1 VRGLDDRAFEQL
13 YNAHARA
20 LLSFFARRT
29 LEIEVA
35 RDLWA
40 ETLAS
45 AFASR
50 RRFRG
55 RGEDQAAAW
64 LYGIAHR
71 QLALHHRRGRVER
84 KALRRLGLEPPE
96 LLDGDIER
104 IIEHAGLEALMA
116 RVDDE
121 LGLLDEGQREAV
133 RLRVLEELSYEQVAA
148 RLNVTEDAARARVS
162 RGLRRLA
169 SALALVRETP

>member
-1 VRGLDDRAFEQL
+1 MGDLDDAAFEQL
-13 YNAHARA
+13 YDTHARN
-20 LLSFFARRT
+20 LLVFFARRT

-45 AFASR
+45 AFAGR
-50 RRFRG
+50 ARFRG
-55 RGEDQAAAW
+55 GGADQAAAW

-71 QLALHHRRGRVER
+71 QLALHHRRGRVEQR
-84 KALRRLGLEPPE
+84 ALRQLGLDAPA
-96 LLDGDIER
+96 LSDSDIDQITE
-104 IIEHAGLEALMA
+104 EAGLQTLRAQ
-116 RVDDE
+116 VDRE

-133 RLRVLEELSYEQVAA
+133 RLRVLEDLPYEQVA
-148 RLNVTEDAARARVS
+148 RQLNVTEDAARARVS

-169 SALALVRETP
+169 KALEPIEEVP